1 MVDIAR
7 LAGVSVATVSR
18 ALADSP
24 RVTAETRERVEA
36 AVRQTGYAVNPLAR
50 GLRRQEARQILV
62 LVPDIG
68 NPFFSEVLLGIEEGA
83 AALGFSMLVGNTA
96 KDPVR
101 EDRHAVQLLTGA
113 VDGMILLNGR
123 LPPCLQ
129 RDRRHHGRIV
139 AVSEAIP
146 GGALPVVGIDNAGA
160 GAAAVAHL
168 AGRGHRRIAHVAGP
182 AANILTGQRLDG
194 YRAGLR
200 TAGLAEDPALIRS
213 GDFTIPSGES
223 AMAALLA
230 LAHPPTAV
238 FCSND
243 EMAIGTIRALR
254 AAGRDAPRDMAV
266 IGFDDIQF
274 AGTYEPPLT
283 TIRQPRRR
291 MGAEAAA
298 LLGRRIAGEPG
309 AGGDVTLPFA
319 LIERRSSAGDVL
331 APPPPLLSY

>member
-18 ALADSP
+18 ALTGSP
-24 RVTAETRERVEA
+24 LVTAETRERVEA
-36 AVRQTGYAVNPLAR
+36 AVRRTGYAVNPMAR

-68 NPFFSEVLLGIEEGA
+68 NPFFSEVLLGIEEAA

-96 KDPVR
+96 RDPAR
-101 EDRHAVQLLTGA
+101 EDRHAAQLVTGA
-113 VDGMILLNGR
+113 ADGMILLNGR

-129 RDRRHHGRIV
+129 RDRSLHDRIV

-146 GGALPVVGIDNAGA
+146 GAGVPVVEIDNPGA
-160 GAAAVAHL
+160 AAAAVAHL
-168 AGRGHRRIAHVAGP
+168 AGRGHRRIAHIAGP
-182 AANILTGQRLDG
+182 DRNILTGQRLAG
-194 YRAGLR
+194 YRAGLAA
-200 TAGLAEDPALIRS
+200 AGLPDDPGLVGQ
-213 GDFTIPSGES
+213 GDFTIPSGEA
-223 AMAALLA
+223 AMAGLLRRPN
-230 LAHPPTAV
+230 PPTAV

-266 IGFDDIQF
+266 VGFDDIQF

-309 AGGDVTLPFA
+309 AARGITLPFT
-319 LIERRSSAGDVL
+319 LVERKSSAG
-331 APPPPLLSY
+331 

>member
-18 ALADSP
+18 ALTGSP
-24 RVTAETRERVEA
+24 LVTPETRERIEA

-68 NPFFSEVLLGIEEGA
+68 NPFFSEVLLGIEEEA
-83 AALGFSMLVGNTA
+83 AARGFSMLVGNTA
-96 KDPVR
+96 KDPAR
-101 EDRHAVQLLTGA
+101 EDRHAGQMLTGA
-113 VDGMILLNGR
+113 VDGLILLNGR
-123 LPPCLQ
+123 LPPRLP
-129 RDRRHHGRIV
+129 RDRDFVDRIV

-146 GGALPVVGIDNAGA
+146 GGRVPVVGIDNAGA
-160 GAAAVAHL
+160 AAAVVAHL
-168 AGRGHRRIAHVAGP
+168 AGRGHRRIGHIAGP
-182 AANILTGQRLDG
+182 ESNILTRQRLAG
-194 YRAGLR
+194 YGAGLCE
-200 TAGLAEDPALIRS
+200 AGIEAEPDLVRH

-230 LAHPPTAV
+230 LAAPPTAV

-243 EMAIGTIRALR
+243 EMAIGAIRALR
-254 AAGRDAPRDMAV
+254 VSGREVPRDVAV
-266 IGFDDIQF
+266 AGFDDIQF

-291 MGAEAAA
+291 MGVEAMA
-298 LLGRRIAGEPG
+298 LLGRRIAGEGG
-309 AGGDVTLPFA
+309 AGGDVTLPFT
-319 LIERRSSAGDVL
+319 LIERRSSKR
-331 APPPPLLSY
+331 P